1 LKAARDIPVTEA
13 QACADGASTP
23 CIDAVEAFLDKAAD
37 IEPTLHAFTSI
48 DANRLRREAATLD
61 SLPAS
66 ARGPLHGVLVAVKEV
81 YDVAGY
87 ECGWGTPIH
96 AGRIPKDDCSAVSKL
111 RSAGALIAGIT
122 VSTEYA
128 MSRTGPTVNPFD
140 ATRTPGAS
148 SQGSAAAVGAG
159 LVPAAL
165 GSQTI
170 GSVIRPAAY
179 CGCIGIKPSW
189 GLIDVSGS
197 MALSEAIDHAGIL
210 AADPDIADALLAVLA
225 PNIMPVND
233 TSPVPIKVLSPW
245 YDEPHADAMMAAVAR
260 AADTLRSAGHTVAHI
275 QLPANV
281 AENEG
286 HTLDTILA
294 YGMARHHGGD
304 FARAPD
310 QMSDRIIDY
319 IQRGKRISEAAY
331 IEALNLRH
339 HIANALNDLT
349 GEGVLLMPAATGI
362 APKLEDG
369 TGSRAP
375 QRLWTLA
382 GLPAMTL
389 PFGLEENMPL
399 GVQVIAGS
407 GADLRALNVVR
418 SLFNAG

>member
-1 LKAARDIPVTEA
+1 MTEA

-165 GSQTI
+165 GS
-170 GSVIRPAAY
+170 
-179 CGCIGIKPSW
+179 
-189 GLIDVSGS
+189 
-197 MALSEAIDHAGIL
+197 
-210 AADPDIADALLAVLA
+210 
-225 PNIMPVND
+225 
-233 TSPVPIKVLSPW
+233 
-245 YDEPHADAMMAAVAR
+245 
-260 AADTLRSAGHTVAHI
+260 
-275 QLPANV
+275 
-281 AENEG
+281 
-286 HTLDTILA
+286 
-294 YGMARHHGGD
+294 
-304 FARAPD
+304 
-310 QMSDRIIDY
+310 
-319 IQRGKRISEAAY
+319 
-331 IEALNLRH
+331 
-339 HIANALNDLT
+339 
-349 GEGVLLMPAATGI
+349 
-362 APKLEDG
+362 
-369 TGSRAP
+369 
-375 QRLWTLA
+375 
-382 GLPAMTL
+382 
-389 PFGLEENMPL
+389 
-399 GVQVIAGS
+399 
-407 GADLRALNVVR
+407 
-418 SLFNAG
+418 